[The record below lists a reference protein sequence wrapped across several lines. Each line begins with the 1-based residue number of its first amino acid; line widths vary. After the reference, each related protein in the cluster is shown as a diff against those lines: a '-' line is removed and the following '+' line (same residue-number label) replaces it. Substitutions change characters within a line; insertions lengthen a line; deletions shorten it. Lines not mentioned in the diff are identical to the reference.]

1 MYTKAKIFN
10 LALGA
15 LLLQKRISDPTTDTS
30 NENKVLE
37 THYDVAFRSTIE
49 DLDLDSMSTEETLAL
64 VTADPTALWLYAYLY
79 PANCSF
85 FRRIQS
91 TSNVDNRT
99 THIPKRISIYQ
110 GQKVI
115 FTNEEDAIGEFI
127 PHDISL
133 STLSANAGLA
143 IAYRLAILSA
153 PLVVGKG
160 SLKLRESIEKQYIL
174 AKGEAQEQ
182 DRRENFS
189 FNDESID
196 SEFVEARLE

>member
-15 LLLQKRISDPTTDTS
+15 LLLQKKISDPETDTS
-30 NENKVLE
+30 NENKVLG
-37 THYDVAFRSTIE
+37 THYDVAFQSTLE
-49 DLDLDSMSTEETLAL
+49 DLDLDSTSTEEVLAL
-64 VTADPTALWLYAYLY
+64 VATDPNTLWLYAYLY
-79 PANCSF
+79 PANCAF

-91 TSNVDNRT
+91 VSEVDNRT
-99 THIPKRISIYQ
+99 THISKRVSMYQ

-115 FTNEEDAIGEFI
+115 FTNEEDAIAEFI

-133 STLSANAGLA
+133 THLSANVGLA
-143 IAYRLAILSA
+143 IAYRLAFLSS
-153 PLVVGKG
+153 PLIVGKG
-160 SLKLRESIEKQYIL
+160 ALKLRESIKQDYLL
-174 AKGEAQEQ
+174 AKGEAQEK
-182 DRRENFS
+182 DKRENFS